1 VIGRRLTESATGD
14 QWDIVAAEHGQYI
27 LAPVEHGRG
36 PVENVTLAALKSRF
50 GVEAAEP
57 PAPVDEVAAWRR
69 FGSAWRADCW
79 RPARGGEAAGPTPE
93 EVFDAATPTAD

>member
-1 VIGRRLTESATGD
+1 MIGRRLTAESGE
-14 QWDIVAAEHGQYI
+14 QWDIVAAEHGQYVI
-27 LAPVEHGRG
+27 APVVHGRG

-50 GVEAAEP
+50 GVEAEPP
-57 PAPVDEVAAWRR
+57 PAPVDEVDAWQR

-93 EVFDAATPTAD
+93 EVFDAATPAAD